1 MSNRK
6 DRNKVWKDMWK
17 LFDIINKKSSV
28 ENLVILSVNKWWDM
42 NEELYIKDK
51 NEVSDKA
58 MLEIFSQFKQ
68 SFTHSCSLL
77 TYVDIQ
83 LASVK

>member
-1 MSNRK
+1 
-6 DRNKVWKDMWK
+6 MWK
-17 LFDIINKKSSV
+17 LLDIISKKSSV

-42 NEELYIKDK
+42 KEELYK
-51 NEVSDKA
+51 NDMKEVSDSA

-68 SFTHSCSLL
+68 SFTHNCSLL
-77 TYVDIQ
+77 VYVDIQ